1 MKSAQGSASAARRPA
16 RRHTSR
22 PAASQHAQAGPLQAW
37 WWALWLACLAA
48 LVAPV
53 AAQAPAAGGPPHFAA
68 RDAASPLSLGP
79 EVLTPAER
87 DFIARLPEIRV
98 AIPLPPVRP
107 YEVVNDQH
115 EVSGIHPE
123 MLGYLARA
131 FGLKV
136 RPVLWGSFSDA
147 LAAVRRREADLM
159 MTLGYTAERA
169 EYLEYTLGVTPLPG
183 ALFARRGQ
191 PAAGERELA
200 HARFAIERDFLANTF
215 VRRQYPQATI
225 VTVETT
231 DEALAAVADGRADYY
246 LGALLTTIDWLD
258 RKPVPGIEVNRLLSY
273 SSGHYHFAVR
283 KDWAPLAAVLNRG
296 ISTLRASG
304 VSPALRSPQW
314 RAAAASVPGGQALPR
329 TLELAPRE
337 LELLVARPVWRV
349 GAVRG
354 LPLLN
359 HVEPGGT
366 HSGIAAEFTEQV
378 AQRLGIGV
386 QVVAFT
392 TAGEMLDA
400 LRRGE
405 IDLVPFI
412 TRTPER
418 ERDFAFTRPYVVMP
432 YVIVAR
438 FDAPAYWGLDSLRG
452 RRLALPALHP
462 LRPRLTERYRDIQLV
477 TVADSTSAMDLVAAG
492 GADAAIEVKLLAN
505 QRIHGEADDRLRTVA
520 VVEEVPAEFH
530 MATARA
536 AAPLAAL
543 VDRALQDIPEAER
556 ERMRRRWVA
565 VDLSAGFPWRRH
577 LPVIATAAAALLALA
592 LGTAWWL
599 RRLSREVAARR
610 RSEERLRDIA
620 ATLPCVAFRHVF
632 AVDGSLVGSYV
643 SPGAEAV
650 IGVAQAPGRTILQS
664 MLPRL
669 RDEQRLTLERDERE
683 ALDAGGHLRTT
694 VAYRHPDGRERWLSC
709 EAVCTAAEG
718 AARAWT
724 GYIADVT
731 AEHEMQQRLT
741 DAAEARNVMLA
752 SASHELR
759 APAHTLALALQAL
772 QTVPPGRL
780 APQQHGA
787 LRIAQDAVDTLSQ
800 LLGDVLDA
808 ARFDGAPLAL
818 RPREVALHD
827 LLQLV
832 AEAAAAQAAAK
843 GLTFECRVAPE
854 VPERVR
860 ADPLRLKQVLVNLL
874 SNAFKYTPRGGVAL
888 QVDVDRGHG
897 APRLVLVVQDSG
909 PGLPE
914 SVRAR
919 LFTPFTTGD
928 DTAPQPEGSSGLG
941 LAICRR
947 LAALMEGGIDIH
959 SGTGGTRATLWLP
972 LHEGALPAPALPARD
987 GAVLVCDDD
996 PTSRML
1002 LLHLL
1007 QEEGF
1012 AVAEADAAAAALARW
1027 REGGI
1032 AALVTDLEMPGGDS
1046 GVVLM
1051 RTLREAAAAAGTPCP
1066 LLVVCSGDAADPA
1079 RPGEADRLADARF
1092 VKPVRL
1098 PELVRLLV
1106 RHGVPRRAVAP
1117 AP

>member
-1 MKSAQGSASAARRPA
+1 MKSAQGISRAALPGPAPPPPRRRAAGWLVLAVGLTCLLPWLPRASA
-16 RRHTSR
+16 
-22 PAASQHAQAGPLQAW
+22 Q
-37 WWALWLACLAA
+37 
-48 LVAPV
+48 
-53 AAQAPAAGGPPHFAA
+53 GGPPHFAA
-68 RDAASPLSLGP
+68 KEPAAALSLGAD
-79 EVLTPAER
+79 VLTAAER
-87 DFIARLPEIRV
+87 EFIARLPEVRV

-107 YEVVNDQH
+107 YEVVGDDH
-115 EVSGIHPE
+115 AVSGIHPE

-131 FGLKV
+131 FGLRI
-136 RPVLWGSFSDA
+136 RPVLWPSFSDA
-147 LAAVRRREADLM
+147 LAAMRRREADLM

-169 EYLEYTLGVTPLPG
+169 EYLEFTLGVTPLPG

-200 HARFAIERDFLANTF
+200 GARFAIERDFLANTF

-231 DEALAAVADGRADYY
+231 GDALAAVAEGGADYY

-258 RKPVPGIEVNRLLSY
+258 RRPLPGIEINRLLSY

-304 VSPALRSPQW
+304 VSPALRSREW
-314 RAAAASVPGGQALPR
+314 LAAAASVPAGQALPR
-329 TLELAPRE
+329 TLALAPRE
-337 LELLVARPVWRV
+337 AELLVARPVWRV

-359 HVEPGGT
+359 HIEPGGT
-366 HSGIAAEFTEQV
+366 HSGIGAEFIEQV

-386 QVVAFT
+386 QVVAFD
-392 TAGEMLDA
+392 TAGLMIDA

-418 ERDFAFTRPYVVMP
+418 EREFAFTRPYVSMP

-438 FDAPAYWGLDSLRG
+438 YDAPAYWGLDSLRG
-452 RRLALPALHP
+452 RRLALPAQHP
-462 LRPRLTERYRDIQLV
+462 LRPRLAERYRDIELV
-477 TVADSTSAMDLVAAG
+477 PVADSRAAMDLVAEG
-492 GADAAIEVKLLAN
+492 RADAAIEVKLLAN

-530 MATARA
+530 MATTRA

-565 VDLSAGFPWRRH
+565 VDLGAGFPWRRH
-577 LPVIATAAAALLALA
+577 APVIATAAAALLLLA
-592 LGTAWWL
+592 AGTAWWL
-599 RRLSREVAARR
+599 RRLQREVAERR

-632 AVDGSLVGSYV
+632 GGDGALLGSYV
-643 SPGAEAV
+643 SPGAAAV
-650 IGVAQAPGRTILQS
+650 VGLGQAEGRTILQS
-664 MLPRL
+664 IAPRVREDQ
-669 RDEQRLTLERDERE
+669 RDALARQERE
-683 ALDAGGHLRTT
+683 AIAAGGTLRST
-694 VAYRHPDGRERWLSC
+694 VAYHHPDGQERWLSC
-709 EAVCTAAEG
+709 EAVCTPAEG
-718 AARAWT
+718 GARAWT

-731 AEHEMQQRLT
+731 AEHRMQQRLT
-741 DAAEARNVMLA
+741 EAAEARNVMLA

-772 QTVPPGRL
+772 QTLPPERL

-787 LRIAQDAVDTLSQ
+787 LRIARDAVDTLSQ

-808 ARFDGAPLAL
+808 ARFDGEPLRL
-818 RPREVALHD
+818 RPQEFSLRD
-827 LLQLV
+827 LLQMV
-832 AEAAAAQAAAK
+832 SEAAAAQAAAK
-843 GLTFECRVAPE
+843 GLAFEPRIAAD
-854 VPERVR
+854 VPDRIHG
-860 ADPLRLKQVLVNLL
+860 DPLRLKQVLINLL
-874 SNAFKYTPRGGVAL
+874 SNAFKYTARGAVSLQAAL
-888 QVDVDRGHG
+888 DHTHG
-897 APRLVLVVQDSG
+897 APRLVLAVQDTG
-909 PGLPE
+909 PGIPE
-914 SVRAR
+914 ALRSR
-919 LFTPFTTGD
+919 LFTPFA
-928 DTAPQPEGSSGLG
+928 TADGAPPQPEGSTGLG

-947 LAALMEGGIDIH
+947 LAELMEGGIEVE
-959 SGTGGTRATLWLP
+959 SSPQGTRAVLWLP
-972 LHEGALPAPALPARD
+972 LHEGAAVPPAPAARE

-1012 AVAEADAAAAALARW
+1012 EVAEADSAAAALARW
-1027 REGGI
+1027 RQGGI
-1032 AALVTDLEMPGGDS
+1032 AAVVTDLEMPGGGGG
-1046 GVVLM
+1046 GVALM
-1051 RTLREAAAAAGTPCP
+1051 GTLREQSAAAGARCP
-1066 LLVVCSGDAADPA
+1066 LLVICSGDAADPA

-1098 PELVRLLV
+1098 PELVRLLA
-1106 RHGVPRRAVAP
+1106 RHGLRPAP
-1117 AP
+1117 ASAAAGE